1 MAGFDPGTGVCKFR
15 TSRLNCRE
23 MSKDT
28 TNGAIMKNA
37 VGVNIYYSIPHNN
50 LPKIDLYYTPEVVQ
64 AIFANLGGPNT
75 RKFVCELLSSPGC
88 ANVLAKNGNI
98 TVNKCI
104 EALEKSDVAEGELSY
119 LNSDTQGCHA
129 LHAVFVRT
137 NPTHC
142 THISLFPLED
152 ENGKTKCQKSEAL
165 QPTAL
170 FTQDDLAQFRSFCN
184 SAFGTDSCFVE
195 DTSLG
200 DSSSGHW
207 PKRRL
212 HSIFM
217 NAIFVLSSMYHFA
230 P

>member
-1 MAGFDPGTGVCKFR
+1 M
-15 TSRLNCRE
+15 
-23 MSKDT
+23 
-28 TNGAIMKNA
+28 
-37 VGVNIYYSIPHNN
+37 
-50 LPKIDLYYTPEVVQ
+50 
-64 AIFANLGGPNT
+64 
-75 RKFVCELLSSPGC
+75 
-88 ANVLAKNGNI
+88 
-98 TVNKCI
+98 
-104 EALEKSDVAEGELSY
+104 EALEKLDVTEGELSY
-119 LNSDTQGCHA
+119 LNSDTQGCRA
-129 LHAVFVRT
+129 LHAVFART

-170 FTQDDLAQFRSFCN
+170 FTQDDLAQFRSCCN

-207 PKRRL
+207 PKSRV

-217 NAIFVLSSMYHFA
+217 NAIFVLGSMYYFA